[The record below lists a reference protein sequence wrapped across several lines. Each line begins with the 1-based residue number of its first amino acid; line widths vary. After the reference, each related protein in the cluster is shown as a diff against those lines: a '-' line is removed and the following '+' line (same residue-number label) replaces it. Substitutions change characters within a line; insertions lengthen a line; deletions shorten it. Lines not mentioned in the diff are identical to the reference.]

1 MIINFGGIY
10 INMNK
15 INVGILGATSY
26 TGAELVRMLAFH
38 PYVSIGYVSSQSYEG
53 KRLSE
58 IFPALAGINDDVLIS
73 PQEAVGRDADCVF
86 SCLPHAASAELLMPA
101 VDKGARVIDLSADF
115 RLKDADVYKKWYCD
129 EKHPG
134 HPAPHLLEKAVFGL
148 PEHYREKISKTQI
161 LANPGCYVTSVLLP
175 LLPLYKSGANVGADG
190 NRPVIDWVIADSKS
204 GVSGAGRGLKQNTH
218 FPEANENFS
227 AYSVGHKHRHTP
239 EMEQEL
245 SFAAGRPVTMTFSPH
260 LLPINRGILST
271 IYLKTNLTPAQCT
284 DIVKK
289 FYDGEPFVRIRSDK
303 DLPQIASVVHTNYC
317 DIAFTGGTDGLP
329 VIAVSALDNLVK
341 GASGQ
346 ALQNMNIMF
355 GFTETEGLLG

>member
-1 MIINFGGIY
+1 MD
-10 INMNK
+10 K
-15 INVGILGATSY
+15 IRVGVLGATSY

-38 PYVSIGYVSSQSYEG
+38 PQVSIAYVSSQSYEG

-58 IFPALAGINDDVLIS
+58 IFPALGGINDDVLIS
-73 PQEAVGRDADCVF
+73 PSEAVGRGADCVF
-86 SCLPHAASAELLMPA
+86 SCLPHAASAELLLP
-101 VDKGARVIDLSADF
+101 VIERGIKVIDLSADF
-115 RLKDADVYKKWYCD
+115 RIRDVNVYKKWYCD
-129 EKHPG
+129 DKHPE
-134 HPAPHLLEKAVFGL
+134 HPAPHLLKEAVFGL
-148 PEHYREKISKTQI
+148 CEHYRQQIANAKI

-175 LLPLYKSGANVGADG
+175 ILPLYKNGVQ
-190 NRPVIDWVIADSKS
+190 IEWVIADSKS

-239 EMEQEL
+239 EIEQEL
-245 SFAAGRPVTMTFSPH
+245 SLAAGKPVTMTFSPH

-271 IYLKTNLTPAQCT
+271 IYLRTNTSAAECT
-284 DIVKK
+284 EIVKK
-289 FYDGEPFVRIRSDK
+289 FYANEPFVRVREPS
-303 DLPQIASVVHTNYC
+303 DLPQIANVVHTNYC

-329 VIAVSALDNLVK
+329 VISVSTLDNLVK

-355 GFTETEGLLG
+355 GLPETMGLLR

>member
-1 MIINFGGIY
+1 MT
-10 INMNK
+10 K
-15 INVGILGATSY
+15 VKVGILGATSY

-38 PYVSIGYVSSQSYEG
+38 PHVSIVYVSSQSYG
-53 KRLSE
+53 GQKLSD

-73 PQEAVGRDADCVF
+73 PEEAQKHDGAQCVF
-86 SCLPHAASAELLMPA
+86 SCLPHAASAQLLVPIISRG
-101 VDKGARVIDLSADF
+101 VKVIDLSADF
-115 RLKDADVYKKWYCD
+115 RIKDVNVYKKWYCD
-129 EKHPG
+129 SKHPD
-134 HPAPHLLEKAVFGL
+134 HPAPQLIDKAVFGL
-148 PEHYREKISKTQI
+148 CEHYREKIKGASI
-161 LANPGCYVTSVLLP
+161 IANPGCYVTSVLLP
-175 LLPLYKSGANVGADG
+175 LLPLYKSGVK
-190 NRPVIDWVIADSKS
+190 IDMVIADSKS

-245 SFAAGRPVTMTFSPH
+245 SIAAGKPVVMTFAPH

-271 IYLKTNLTPAQCT
+271 IYIRTEISAAECEE
-284 DIVKK
+284 IIRE
-289 FYDGEPFVRIRSDK
+289 YYASEPFVRVREST
-303 DLPQIASVVHTNYC
+303 DLPQIANVVHTNYC

-329 VIAVSALDNLVK
+329 VIAVSSLDNLVK

-355 GFTETEGLLG
+355 NLTETAGLLR

>member
-1 MIINFGGIY
+1 MYYIISLEGY
-10 INMNK
+10 ILIMEK

-38 PYVSIGYVSSQSYEG
+38 PCVSVGYVSSQSYEG

-73 PQEAVGRDADCVF
+73 PHEAVGRGADCVF
-86 SCLPHAASAELLMPA
+86 SCLPHAASAELLLP
-101 VDKGARVIDLSADF
+101 VIDRGGRVIDLSADF
-115 RLKDADVYKKWYCD
+115 RLKDADVYRKWYCD
-129 EKHPG
+129 EKHPA

-148 PEHYREKISKTQI
+148 CEHYRPQIAKAQI

-175 LLPLYKSGANVGADG
+175 LLPLYKSGADIG
-190 NRPVIDWVIADSKS
+190 WVIADSKS

-245 SFAAGRPVTMTFSPH
+245 SLAAGKPVTMTFSPH

-271 IYLKTNLTPAQCT
+271 IYLKTDLTASQCT

-289 FYDGEPFVRIRSDK
+289 FYDKEHFVRIRNEK
-303 DLPQIASVVHTNYC
+303 DLPQISSVVHTNYC

-329 VIAVSALDNLVK
+329 IIAVSTLDNLIK

-355 GFTETEGLLG
+355 GFTETEGLWR